1 MCGIAGGMTKSG
13 HPPDVSTLKKM
24 QAALKHRGPDGEGHY
39 TRNNVGLVHTRL
51 AIVDVDGGAQ
61 PFVSE
66 QGVALVA
73 NGEIYNDVDLR
84 KSADGNAYQSA
95 SDNESILHAY
105 LNQGLKFTAQLRGM
119 YAAALYDPH
128 RQSLILTRDPFGI
141 KPLYYLETSDTFW
154 FASELQVFAAAGL
167 HQPQEYGRA
176 RDQLFAVQ
184 YTCGEDP
191 IVAGVKRVEPGETL
205 VVQDG
210 KIVDRQIMQALPRDQ
225 RRTPSSAFEYARDF
239 AGDFAGNFDRLWMDA
254 VDVHRR
260 SDVPYGVFLSGGT
273 DSAAVLAAMAALED
287 RPVVAY
293 TAGFAGATVHDERDQ
308 AAVVAQAVGA
318 EHRCIEVTA
327 EDFWASLPA
336 IAQAMDDP
344 VADYAVVPTYLLA
357 QAAAQDVKVVLTGEG
372 GDEVLAGYGRYR
384 AGRRPWPFRKQP
396 WSRHILA
403 RAGVVRDQT
412 QDWRTAISETERLAR
427 TQVWTRLQQLQAVDV
442 AQWLP
447 NDLLTKVDR
456 CLMAHGVEGRVPF
469 LDGPF
474 AQFAFDLPDS
484 EKIQGRLGK
493 VSLRR
498 WLETRLPE
506 SRPFARKRG
515 FSVPVGEWIS
525 EHGDTLAGLIASQP
539 GVAASCDTVAVE
551 RLFKAVTPGNALAAW
566 ILLFYALWHQCH
578 MLGVSSSGS
587 VQDVLAQRL

>member
-13 HPPDVSTLKKM
+13 APPELSTLRKM

-39 TRNNVGLVHTRL
+39 ALNNVGLIHTRL

-61 PFVSE
+61 PLVSE
-66 QGVALVA
+66 NGVALVA
-73 NGEIYNDVDLR
+73 NGEIYNDIELR
-84 KSADGNAYQSA
+84 KPANGNTYQSA

-105 LNQGLKFTAQLRGM
+105 LSHDLKFTTQLRGM
-119 YAAALYDPH
+119 YAAALYDPQ
-128 RQSLILTRDPFGI
+128 RQRLILTRDPFGI
-141 KPLYYLETSDTFW
+141 KPLYYLETSTTFW

-167 HQPQEYGRA
+167 HQPKEYGLA
-176 RDQLFAVQ
+176 RDQLLALQ
-184 YTCGEDP
+184 YTCGGDT

-210 KIVDRQIMQALPRDQ
+210 KIIERQVTHALSSDQ
-225 RRTPSSAFEYARDF
+225 RRKPSSASDFARDF
-239 AGDFAGNFDRLWMDA
+239 DRMWMNA
-254 VDVHRR
+254 VDIHRR

-273 DSAAVLAAMAALED
+273 DSAAVLAAMATLED

-293 TAGFAGATVHDERDQ
+293 TAGFAGATVHDEREQ
-308 AAVVAQAVGA
+308 ASVVAGAVGA
-318 EHRCIEVTA
+318 DHRRIEVTA

-344 VADYAVVPTYLLA
+344 IADYAIVPTYLLA
-357 QAAAQDVKVVLTGEG
+357 QTAAKDVKVVLTGEG

-396 WSRHILA
+396 WSRHVLV
-403 RAGVVRDQT
+403 RAGVVRT
-412 QDWRTAISETERLAR
+412 QLSDWRGAISETERLTKA
-427 TQVWTRLQQLQAVDV
+427 QGGSRLQQLQAVDI
-442 AQWLP
+442 AHWLP
-447 NDLLTKVDR
+447 NDLLTKADR

-469 LDGPF
+469 LDRPF

-498 WLETRLPE
+498 WLEKRLPE

-525 EHGDTLAGLIASQP
+525 QHGDTLSGLVASQP
-539 GVAASCDTVAVE
+539 GVAASCDAGAVE
-551 RLFKAVTPGNALAAW
+551 RLFKAVTPANASAAW

-578 MLGVSSSGS
+578 MIGVSSSGS
-587 VQDVLAQRL
+587 VHDVLAQGS

>member
-13 HPPDVSTLKKM
+13 SPPDISILRKM
-24 QAALKHRGPDGEGHY
+24 QAALKHRGPDGEGDY
-39 TRNNVGLVHTRL
+39 TRHSVGLVHTRL

-66 QGVALVA
+66 NGVALVA
-73 NGEIYNDVDLR
+73 NGEIYNDIELR
-84 KSADGNAYQSA
+84 KSADRNVYRSA
-95 SDNESILHAY
+95 SDNESVLHAY
-105 LNQGLKFTAQLRGM
+105 LRQGLEFTAHLRGM
-119 YAAALYDPH
+119 YAAALYDP
-128 RQSLILTRDPFGI
+128 RTQSLILTRDPFGI
-141 KPLYYLETSDTFW
+141 KPLFYLETATAFW

-167 HQPQEYGRA
+167 HQPNAHALA
-176 RDQLFAVQ
+176 RDQLFALQ
-184 YTCGEDP
+184 YTCGRES
-191 IVAGVKRVEPGETL
+191 IVSGVKRVEPGETL

-210 KIVDRQIMQALPRDQ
+210 QIADRRLRRALPRGG
-225 RRTPSSAFEYARDF
+225 RREPSSATDFARD
-239 AGDFAGNFDRLWMDA
+239 FDRLWMDS

-273 DSAAVLAAMAALED
+273 DSAAVLAAMAALEE

-293 TAGFAGATVHDERDQ
+293 TAGFTGATVHDEREQ
-308 AAVVAQAVGA
+308 ASVVARAVGA
-318 EHRCIEVTA
+318 DHRCIEVTA
-327 EDFWASLPA
+327 GDFWASLPA

-344 VADYAVVPTYLLA
+344 VADYAIVPTYLLA

-384 AGRRPWPFRKQP
+384 AGRRPWPFRKHP
-396 WSRHILA
+396 WSRHVLA
-403 RAGVVRDQT
+403 RAGVLRNQGVA
-412 QDWRTAISETERLAR
+412 WRAEISQTERLAK
-427 TQVWTRLQQLQAVDV
+427 TQNWTRLQRVQAVDV
-442 AQWLP
+442 AHWLP

-484 EKIQGRLGK
+484 EKVKGRLGK

-498 WLETRLPE
+498 WLARRLPE
-506 SRPFARKRG
+506 SRPFDRKRG
-515 FSVPVGEWIS
+515 FSVPVGAWIS
-525 EHGDTLAGLIASQP
+525 QRGDALAPLVAAQP
-539 GVAASCDTVAVE
+539 GVAASCTAE
-551 RLFKAVTPGNALAAW
+551 SIARLFKGVTPENALAAW

-587 VQDVLAQRL
+587 VQDVLAQRP